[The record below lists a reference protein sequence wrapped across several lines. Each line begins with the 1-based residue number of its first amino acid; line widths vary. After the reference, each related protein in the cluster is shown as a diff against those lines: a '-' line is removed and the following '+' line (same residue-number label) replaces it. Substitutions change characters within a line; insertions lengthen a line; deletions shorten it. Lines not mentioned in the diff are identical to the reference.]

1 MTHHHESPQAINGL
15 VTHCHESCLSQPLTP
30 TKSTLYTNTQKFCA
44 LQNCWEL
51 TLEKKRERKR
61 ERKDKER
68 EKWRESLIEEGKE
81 RKKEKGIKKKTTYN
95 LTPKNRFC
103 FLLR

>member
-1 MTHHHESPQAINGL
+1 MSHAL
-15 VTHCHESCLSQPLTP
+15 A
-30 TKSTLYTNTQKFCA
+30 NTQKFCA
-44 LQNCWEL
+44 LQNCWKL
-51 TLEKKRERKR
+51 TLEKKR

-81 RKKEKGIKKKTTYN
+81 RKKETGIKKKTTYN
-95 LTPKNRFC
+95 LTPKNQFC